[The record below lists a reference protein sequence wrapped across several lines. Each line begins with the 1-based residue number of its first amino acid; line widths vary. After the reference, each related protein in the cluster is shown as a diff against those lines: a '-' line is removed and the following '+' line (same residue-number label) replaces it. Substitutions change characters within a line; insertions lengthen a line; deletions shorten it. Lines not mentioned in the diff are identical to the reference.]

1 MILRLLALLFV
12 LALAAAAGAFF
23 WLNQPNL
30 NTDPVVID
38 IRQGDTLSELATQ
51 WQQDGWLRSALAL
64 KVISKVTQLGHDI
77 RPGEF
82 VVPAGLTN
90 HALLV
95 FLEDARAKTYRVTLI
110 EGQPL
115 RMALNELSVTTELVQ
130 DISPLS
136 EQTVAEFLGVKG
148 ELEGQLYPDTYVFHR
163 NDSVSS
169 ILTQAHDRLK
179 KVLDEEWQQRE
190 KGLPYTQPEDAL
202 IMASIVEKETGVA
215 SERPV
220 IAGVFVRRLQKG
232 MRLETDPTVIYG
244 LASGYS
250 GNLKRVH
257 LRDETNLYNTYRH
270 KGLPPGPIA
279 LAGRAA
285 IHAALHPAD
294 GTELYFVAK
303 GDGSHYFSSTL
314 AEHSEAV
321 KRYQLNRRSDYRSS
335 PAPAASSA
343 SSSAPS
349 SASREVTE

>member
-12 LALAAAAGAFF
+12 LALAAAAGAFY

-38 IRQGDTLSELATQ
+38 IRQGDTLNQLATR
-51 WQQDGWLRSALAL
+51 WQDEGWLRSALSL
-64 KVISKVTQLGHDI
+64 KIISRISGLGHNI

-82 VVPAGLTN
+82 VVPPQLSN

-95 FLEDARAKTYRVTLI
+95 FLEEARAKTYRVTLI

-115 RMALNELSVTTELVQ
+115 ALALAELAETRELVQ
-130 DISPLS
+130 DITPLTA
-136 EQTVAEFLGVKG
+136 ERVAGYLGLSG
-148 ELEGQLYPDTYVFHR
+148 TTEGQLYPDTYVFHR
-163 NDSVSS
+163 NDTVSS
-169 ILTQAHDRLK
+169 LLTQAHERLQS
-179 KVLDEEWQQRE
+179 VLEEEWQQRD
-190 KGLPYTQPEDAL
+190 KGLPYASAEEAL

-244 LASGYS
+244 LGADYE
-250 GNLKRVH
+250 GNLRRSH
-257 LRDETNLYNTYRH
+257 LRDDSNLYNTYRH

-314 AEHSEAV
+314 AEHTEAV

-335 PAPAASSA
+335 PATQTRTDQQA
-343 SSSAPS
+343 
-349 SASREVTE
+349 EVTE